1 MFSVHFNTC
10 DCDATAELHM
20 RGVMVWRHLSINSD
34 VCSNEK
40 MDSEVRRVGRLMD
53 IVDEDWQ
60 TVMNVVYIISA
71 MSV

>member
-1 MFSVHFNTC
+1 
-10 DCDATAELHM
+10 M